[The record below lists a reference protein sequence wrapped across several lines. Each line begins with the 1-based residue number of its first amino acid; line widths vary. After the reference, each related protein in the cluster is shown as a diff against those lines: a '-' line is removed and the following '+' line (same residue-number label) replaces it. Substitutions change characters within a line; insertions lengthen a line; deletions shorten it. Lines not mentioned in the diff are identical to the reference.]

1 MRKKGKIRSWNDQK
15 GFGFIQ
21 PSDGGK
27 DVFLHISAFSNRDRR
42 PEAGQ
47 VVTYAL
53 STDNQGRPRAM
64 KATLPG
70 DRLSHTGRNSGLAG
84 AVIIASAFLTLVFF
98 SVLAH
103 KIPTMILWGYL
114 AMSMITFLM
123 YAFDKTAAKDGA
135 QRTPESMLH
144 WLSVIGGW
152 PGALIAQQS
161 LRHKSKK
168 QSFRAVFWV
177 TVLINCAV
185 FVWSLT
191 PDGSGVIQSLSND
204 GYGIF
209 SSRQTGTIEWAE

>member
-1 MRKKGKIRSWNDQK
+1 MRKKGKIRSWNDQR
-15 GFGFIQ
+15 GFGFIE
-21 PSDGGK
+21 SSEGGK
-27 DVFLHISAFSNRDRR
+27 DVFLHISALGNRNRR
-42 PEAGQ
+42 PEIGQ
-47 VVTYAL
+47 YVTYTL
-53 STDNQGRPRAM
+53 STDKQGRAQAF
-64 KATLPG
+64 KAALPG
-70 DRLSHTGRNSGLAG
+70 DRLPRSRRKTGLAG
-84 AVIIASAFLTLVFF
+84 AIMTASAFLALVFF

-161 LRHKSKK
+161 LRHKSRK
-168 QSFRAVFWV
+168 QPFRMVFWM
-177 TVLINCAV
+177 TV
-185 FVWSLT
+185 FVNCSVFAWLLT

-204 GYGIF
+204 DYGIF
-209 SSRQTGTIEWAE
+209 SSQQTGTIEWSE